1 MTPSNKIVIALG
13 ALCLAIV
20 IGTTVA
26 HKSRTN
32 KHYHRL
38 LYGMRNDKPD
48 MVVSEYHRL
57 PRNYRSNQLVKS
69 AYDEARKQVGDRP
82 SLDFMPTMESADLT
96 SLGVLVLGLFGLWKG
111 MMPKTCKQSA
121 PQKAALEAPDA
132 PTVGQIAFIRR
143 INNGVVPVGLTRSS
157 AAEMVA
163 SYLSR
168 MGTSSNAHKIYISP
182 GEFMSSSRGYRDKMK
197 LEHDRKRAQEK
208 LARQQEQERRLR
220 EREAQKAQKAAERH
234 LDRRMAEEEK
244 LFKVREEMRDG
255 ILRKAR
261 NAKAQKI
268 QEFQELVNSILADNR
283 IEPQEVRQL
292 KAWLLANRQE
302 PDDFT
307 QMLKVIDESLV
318 DGIIDSDETQAIYE
332 GAIDCLITLRDRRG
346 S

>member
-1 MTPSNKIVIALG
+1 MTPTHKIVIALG
-13 ALCLAIV
+13 ALCLAVV
-20 IGTTVA
+20 IGSTGA

-32 KHYHRL
+32 QHYQRL
-38 LYGMRNDKPD
+38 LYGMRNGKPD

-57 PRNYRSNQLVKS
+57 PSNYRSNQLVKS
-69 AYDEARKQVGDRP
+69 AYDDARTKVEDH
-82 SLDFMPTMESADLT
+82 SFFNFFPTMESADLM

-111 MMPKTCKQSA
+111 MAPKTFNQPPS
-121 PQKAALEAPDA
+121 QKTLEAPDA
-132 PTVGQIAFIRR
+132 PTEGQIAFIRR

-168 MGTSSNAHKIYISP
+168 MGTSSNPHKIYISP

-197 LEHDRKRAQEK
+197 HEHDRKRAQEK
-208 LARQQEQERRLR
+208 IARQQEQERRMR
-220 EREAQKAQKAAERH
+220 EREAKKTQKAAERYF
-234 LDRRMAEEEK
+234 DRRMAEEEK
-244 LFKVREEMRDG
+244 LFKMRDEMRDG
-255 ILRKAR
+255 LMRKAR

-268 QEFQELVNSILADNR
+268 QEFQELVNGILADNR
-283 IEPQEVRQL
+283 IVPQEVRQL

>member
-1 MTPSNKIVIALG
+1 MTPTHKIVCALG
-13 ALCLAIV
+13 ALCLAVV
-20 IGTTVA
+20 IGSTGA

-32 KHYHRL
+32 LHYQRL
-38 LYGMRNDKPD
+38 LYGMRTGKPD

-57 PRNYRSNQLVKS
+57 PGNYRSTQLVKS
-69 AYDEARKQVGDRP
+69 AYDDARTKVEDQP
-82 SLDFMPTMESADLT
+82 FSNFFPTMESADLM

-111 MMPKTCKQSA
+111 MTPKTCNQPAS
-121 PQKAALEAPDA
+121 QKVLEVPDA
-132 PTVGQIAFIRR
+132 PTEGQIAFIRR

-163 SYLSR
+163 SCLSR
-168 MGTSSNAHKIYISP
+168 MGTSSNQHKIYISP
-182 GEFMSSSRGYRDKMK
+182 GEFMSNSRGDRNRMK

-208 LARQQEQERRLR
+208 IARQQEQERRLR
-220 EREAQKAQKAAERH
+220 EREAQKAQKVAERH
-234 LDRRMAEEEK
+234 LDRRMAEEVS
-244 LFKVREEMRDG
+244 LFKVRDEMRDG

-268 QEFQELVNSILADNR
+268 QEFQELVNGILADNR
-283 IEPQEVRQL
+283 IDPQEVRQL

-332 GAIDCLITLRDRRG
+332 GVIDSLITLRDRRG
-346 S
+346 P

>member
-1 MTPSNKIVIALG
+1 MTPTNKIVIALS
-13 ALCLAIV
+13 ALCLAVV
-20 IGTTVA
+20 IGTAGA
-26 HKSRTN
+26 HKNRTN
-32 KHYHRL
+32 KHYQRL
-38 LYGMRNDKPD
+38 LYGMRNGKPD
-48 MVVSEYHRL
+48 MVVSEYHRM

-69 AYDEARKQVGDRP
+69 AYDEARKKVGDCQR
-82 SLDFMPTMESADLT
+82 LDFMPTMESADLM

-111 MMPKTCKQSA
+111 MMPKTCKQPAS
-121 PQKAALEAPDA
+121 QKASEAPDA
-132 PTVGQIAFIRR
+132 PTEGQIAFIRR
-143 INNGVVPVGLTRSS
+143 INNGVVPVGLTRLS

-208 LARQQEQERRLR
+208 IARQQEQERRLR

-234 LDRRMAEEEK
+234 LDRSMAEEEK
-244 LFKVREEMRDG
+244 LFKVRDEMRDG

-268 QEFQELVNSILADNR
+268 QEFQELVNGILADNR